1 LNSDWIKSVLD
12 AVVAWI
18 ESRSEQFF
26 NYIEKLPRLEVA
38 LQILIL
44 TVVFI
49 FVLTLIIAA
58 GVVLLR
64 IKNNWNARRFR
75 RLEESWEGRIMD
87 LLAGETPDPNSPLVV
102 KKRDSEFFVQY
113 LFRFAARLRGYELEQ
128 IKALARPHL
137 VQVEKRL
144 NKGYPELR
152 ARNVN
157 ILATLGFPEYIQPII
172 QSLEDGA
179 PIVKMAAARILA
191 DARYPEHIN
200 LILPHLSSFDQWSMN
215 FLASMLSEMGAEVAP
230 RLREELI
237 NKNGSI
243 RVRIASAEALR
254 RIGDLAAAD
263 AAVEVLRSEPDPEL
277 SAACLKILRD
287 LGTPRHRHMLED
299 LVDSENEIVRLH
311 ALAALGSI
319 GSSSD
324 ADLLEDALN
333 DSSSWVVLQAAR
345 AMKKVMSEEQLL
357 KLAASDEA
365 GAMVAQQIL
374 AEGDPS

>member
-1 LNSDWIKSVLD
+1 MDFDQIRCWLETAYGWIQT
-12 AVVAWI
+12 
-18 ESRSEQFF
+18 QFGVF
-26 NYIEKLPRLEVA
+26 FGHFEKLPRLEMA

-49 FVLTLIIAA
+49 FVITLMIAMA
-58 GVVLLR
+58 VVLLR

-87 LLAGETPDPNSPLVV
+87 LLAGEDPDLIEPIDV
-102 KKRDSEFFVQY
+102 KKRDVQFFVQY
-113 LFRFAARLRGYELEQ
+113 LFRFASRLRGQELQ
-128 IKALARPHL
+128 LIKGLANPYL
-137 VQVEKRL
+137 PQVAKGLTR
-144 NKGYPELR
+144 GYPELR

-191 DARYPEHIN
+191 DANHPEHID
-200 LILPHLSSFDQWSMN
+200 LILPHLSSFDEWSMN

-230 RLREELI
+230 KLRAELLSS
-237 NKNGSI
+237 KSSL
-243 RVRIASAEALR
+243 RVRVASAEALR

-263 AAVEVLRSEPDPEL
+263 AAVEVLLTEPDHEL
-277 SAACLKILRD
+277 SSACLKILRD

-299 LVDSENEIVRLH
+299 LVDSESEIVRLH

-319 GSSSD
+319 GSSND
-324 ADLLEDALN
+324 AQILEDALS
-333 DSSSWVVLQAAR
+333 DGSSWVVLQAAR
-345 AMKKVMSEEQLL
+345 AMKKVLSEAQLIQ
-357 KLAASDEA
+357 LAASGDE
-365 GAMVAQQIL
+365 GALVAQQVL
-374 AEGDPS
+374 AEEGQA